1 LVVEKVILGI
11 VQALTEFLP
20 VSSSGHLVL
29 LKHLFGLEFKGA
41 FYETFL
47 HTATFLSVI
56 FVLRDRIFN
65 LDNLKRYIPLSMVG
79 ILPLFPA
86 VFFLRELEGTFEN
99 PKILPFTFLI
109 TSLFLFLTLFFKGG
123 KEGANF
129 KNSLIMGLAQA
140 LALLPGVSR
149 SGSTI
154 STGLFLGMDR
164 EEAFIL
170 SFWIFLPASIGAF
183 ILESRHIEGVNL
195 GIGDA
200 FVWLITFVVGIFA
213 LKVLRRALLG
223 RYFWAFSLYTL
234 FLSLLS
240 FFLFFTL

>member
-1 LVVEKVILGI
+1 
-11 VQALTEFLP
+11 
-20 VSSSGHLVL
+20 
-29 LKHLFGLEFKGA
+29 
-41 FYETFL
+41 
-47 HTATFLSVI
+47 
-56 FVLRDRIFN
+56 
-65 LDNLKRYIPLSMVG
+65 
-79 ILPLFPA
+79 
-86 VFFLRELEGTFEN
+86 TFEN

-183 ILESRHIEGVNL
+183 ILESMHIEGVNL
-195 GIGDA
+195 GIEDV
-200 FVWLITFVVGIFA
+200 FVWLITFVVGVFT
-213 LKVLRRALLG
+213 LKVLRKALLG

-240 FFLFFTL
+240 FFLFFPI